1 MKKIICALIAVMLLA
16 MLTACGC
23 STDANVEGEAG
34 DNGRMYNDSTYDGNN
49 NNDTID
55 GNTIEGG
62 ASAGF
67 DIYGSTD
74 DDMGITNSTT
84 GTTANDSRRKTSS
97 NEKGELL
104 QLASLVGA
112 NDFKVI
118 ETLGEGDPYTI
129 IDGNVA
135 IVKSRSY
142 SLPIFGED
150 ETVVL
155 NFGTDGLVSRIELF
169 PDYAPL
175 VWCTRISE
183 DYGAIDK
190 VSSNGLD
197 YDYYAL
203 WRDENNAVELICQ
216 GGRMNV
222 QITEI
227 P

>member
-16 MLTACGC
+16 LLTACGC

-49 NNDTID
+49 NDDTID
-55 GNTIEGG
+55 GNTMEGG
-62 ASAGF
+62 ASAEF
-67 DIYGSTD
+67 DLYGGID
-74 DDMGITNSTT
+74 DDMGTTNSTT
-84 GTTANDSRRKTSS
+84 GTTVNGSRKTSS
-97 NEKGELL
+97 NEKGELS

-112 NDFKVI
+112 DDFKVI
-118 ETLGEGDPYTI
+118 ALLGEGNPYTI
-129 IDGNVA
+129 ISGNTA
-135 IVKSRSY
+135 IVKSRTY
-142 SLPIFGED
+142 SMSIFNED
-150 ETVVL
+150 ETVIL
-155 NFGTDGLVSRIELF
+155 KYGSDGHINKIKLL

-183 DYGAIDK
+183 EYGAVDK

-203 WRDENNAVELICQ
+203 WRGEANAVELICR
-216 GGRMNV
+216 GGRMTI

-227 P
+227 S